1 MARTPEQVQADAA
14 LTAAVQA
21 AAVLYGWAPDVVVTD
36 YLVVLSAIT
45 YDETGDWSTDEGVM
59 MRDGHL
65 PEYRARGLAQ
75 YAVDALTDRDL
86 LDEYTDHLGTTDT
99 EEDD

>member
-1 MARTPEQVQADAA
+1 MGRTPEQVQADAA

-21 AAVLYGWAPDVVVTD
+21 AAVLYGWAPDAVVTD

-45 YDETGDWSTDEGVM
+45 YDETGEWSTDEGVM

-65 PEYRARGLAQ
+65 PEYRALGLAE
-75 YAVDALTDRDL
+75 YAVAALVDRDL
-86 LDEYTDHLGTTDT
+86 LDEYVPY
-99 EEDD
+99 EDDGDEA

>member
-1 MARTPEQVQADAA
+1 MARTPEQILADAA
-14 LTAAVQA
+14 LTAAIQA
-21 AAVLYGWAPDVVVTD
+21 AAVLYGWPPDAVVTD
-36 YLVVLSAIT
+36 YIVVLSAII
-45 YDETGDWSTDEGVM
+45 YDETGDWDTDEGVM

-65 PEYRARGLAQ
+65 PEYRAHGLAQ

-86 LDEYTDHLGTTDT
+86 LDEYAAIDTDT